1 MLSYQVREYYEY
13 INKKLKE
20 FEPNLELIIEFG
32 NQYKETTT
40 SILKKVISTNLVHK
54 DSSGTHYIIREGGIQ
69 EQFKNLI
76 KEFKSKFKFFDV
88 FNEYAILKRDIEKYI
103 QNAKVNDSSIL
114 NFFKNVDD
122 FFKLYQ
128 TFMQSDNDMQLALD
142 FGQSVKEISSAYNT
156 IIKAYIE
163 IENNMCDN
171 ENTID
176 NENIG
181 KISIQLLNVEYDLD
195 EFSDNLKLISE
206 IYNEIGLIIYKGK
219 TYNKIQIRKIESGSL
234 LSIILGDKNI
244 IESISIFLNKSVNLV
259 FNKFTHEGK
268 IVRHKEFREE
278 LMADVELTEKMKKLG
293 YDVENAEKN
302 NKEALTIL
310 TKDLLKLSSSSPKIK
325 IDNNEYSIKE
335 TEHQKFIESSN
346 KLLLPNGNKEIETPK
361 N

>member
-13 INKKLKE
+13 LNKKLKE
-20 FEPNLELIIEFG
+20 FEPSLELIIEFG
-32 NQYKETTT
+32 NQYKEITT
-40 SILKKVISTNLVHK
+40 SILKKVISTKLTQR
-54 DSSGTHYIIREGGIQ
+54 DSSGTHYIIKDGGIQ
-69 EQFKNLI
+69 EQFKQLI
-76 KEFKSKFKFFDV
+76 NEFKSKFEFFDV
-88 FNEYAILKRDIEKYI
+88 FDKYAILKRDIKKYSEKNKI
-103 QNAKVNDSSIL
+103 NDSSIL
-114 NFFKNVDD
+114 NFFENVDE

-128 TFMQSDNDMQLALD
+128 KFMQSNNDMQLALD

-156 IIKAYIE
+156 IVKAYIE

-171 ENTID
+171 ENIVED
-176 NENIG
+176 ENMEQ
-181 KISIQLLNVEYDLD
+181 ISIQLLNVEYDLN
-195 EFSDNLKLISE
+195 EFSDNLKLINE

-219 TYNKIQIRKIESGSL
+219 TYRKIQIRKIESGSL
-234 LSIILGDKNI
+234 LSLILGDKNI
-244 IESISIFLNKSVNLV
+244 IESISIFLNKSVNLI
-259 FNKFTHEGK
+259 FNKFTYEGK
-268 IVRHKEFREE
+268 MIRHKEFRDE

-293 YDVENAEKN
+293 YDVETVEKN

-346 KLLLPNGNKEIETPK
+346 KLLLPNGNEEIETPK